1 MNCEAVQNRL
11 LAVSEPKRAGS
22 EVRTHLDGCTDC
34 RTFATRLAR
43 VEGLLPQIPVPPTN
57 AARKAAFLQ
66 SILTAPVA
74 EPRRSPVRVAWYA
87 ETRWIATIAAAL
99 LLAGGIWVATAGK
112 KPGTT
117 TDTAALRHD
126 LLHKEVDRFVAL
138 SKAASPSERLAIW
151 TAVATDLR
159 AETRDVYR
167 VAPEED
173 IRALGRMF
181 DKAVREGVVK
191 QAKLLPSTL
200 PAAERQKVLADATAT
215 LTAAESEAA
224 LLSAEAPP
232 QAQPVLQNIVKT
244 ARTAKAELDD
254 LAKGGV

>member
-34 RTFATRLAR
+34 RTFAARLAR

-74 EPRRSPVRVAWYA
+74 EPARTPVRVAWYA

-112 KPGTT
+112 KPNAPTEV
-117 TDTAALRHD
+117 ALRHD

-191 QAKLLPSTL
+191 QAKLLPATL